1 MSRGRSRSAHKKEPK
16 NDIDI
21 YVEKVSKWGPRMSS
35 QNALFWMLPPKG
47 SPRVSQEVPKVPQR
61 PFYIHFGAQI
71 VQELLPH
78 QVRAPKKGPKMAT
91 QHTHTHKKHTP
102 NNLEMESASAFTKCL
117 FVGCGLLKG
126 LPGGPKPPR
135 SPILFFGCLFREDPQ
150 GSPRSSPVAMDPT
163 GLLVWLLCRLCNDA
177 DVRTDADVGTVQPRF
192 DVFRR

>member
-1 MSRGRSRSAHKKEPK
+1 M
-16 NDIDI
+16 
-21 YVEKVSKWGPRMSS
+21 
-35 QNALFWMLPPKG
+35 
-47 SPRVSQEVPKVPQR
+47 PQR

-91 QHTHTHKKHTP
+91 QHTHKKHTP

-177 DVRTDADVGTVQPRF
+177 DVRTDADVGTAPSRF
-192 DVFRR
+192 DVFRRYRCRCPSVPMPVSAADVRTVPPRFDVCRRYRISRCRCQYCCRCRYRSAPI

>member
-1 MSRGRSRSAHKKEPK
+1 MGSPNELTKCS
-16 NDIDI
+16 
-21 YVEKVSKWGPRMSS
+21 
-35 QNALFWMLPPKG
+35 FWDVASERLPKG
-47 SPRVSQEVPKVPQR
+47 FP
-61 PFYIHFGAQI
+61 G
-71 VQELLPH
+71 
-78 QVRAPKKGPKMAT
+78 GPKGAPAT
-91 QHTHTHKKHTP
+91 FLHSFWSPNCAGIATTPSARTKKHTS

-177 DVRTDADVGTVQPRF
+177 DVRTDADVGTVPPRF

>member
-1 MSRGRSRSAHKKEPK
+1 MGSPNEFTKCSFLDVASERLPKGFPGGPKGAPATFLHSFWSPNCAGIATTPSARTKKRPK
-16 NDIDI
+16 N
-21 YVEKVSKWGPRMSS
+21 G
-35 QNALFWMLPPKG
+35 N
-47 SPRVSQEVPKVPQR
+47 
-61 PFYIHFGAQI
+61 
-71 VQELLPH
+71 
-78 QVRAPKKGPKMAT
+78 T
-91 QHTHTHKKHTP
+91 TNTHKKHTP